1 MSSMYLIRKLITYLV
16 LGHCFIIAISNY
28 LVQFPIN
35 IFGLDYTIGTFT
47 FPIIVLATDLT
58 VRLSNATNARKVIGY
73 AFIPAFIISY
83 IFADFRIAIASVLAY
98 SIGQMLDV
106 FVFSKVRDR
115 VGDDGFNLSSYWYLA
130 PVVSTF
136 FAQLIDT
143 YLFYGVAFYNSADD
157 FMRENW
163 DLIAFNDFILK
174 LVVCYLAFLPIY
186 VLILNRTFNYIRTR
200 TEKNV
205 IYVYFS

>member
-1 MSSMYLIRKLITYLV
+1 MNFMDLNRKLITYLV

-58 VRLSNATNARKVIGY
+58 VRLSNASNARKVIGI
-73 AFIPAFIISY
+73 AFVPAFIISY
-83 IFADFRIAIASVLAY
+83 IFADFRIAVASVLAY
-98 SIGQMLDV
+98 SIGQLLDV
-106 FVFSKVRDR
+106 FVFSKIRDR
-115 VGDDGFNLSSYWYLA
+115 VGDDGLNLSSYWYLA

-143 YLFYGVAFYNSADD
+143 YLFYGVAFYNSTDD

-174 LVVCYLAFLPIY
+174 LAVCYLAFLPIY
-186 VLILNRTFNYIRTR
+186 VLILNRTFNYIRKR
-200 TEKNV
+200 T
-205 IYVYFS
+205 

>member
-1 MSSMYLIRKLITYLV
+1 MSSMDLNRKLITYLV

-98 SIGQMLDV
+98 SIGQLLDV

-163 DLIAFNDFILK
+163 NLIAFNDFILK

-186 VLILNRTFNYIRTR
+186 VLILNRTFNYIKTR
-200 TEKNV
+200 T
-205 IYVYFS
+205 

>member
-1 MSSMYLIRKLITYLV
+1 MSSMDLNKKLITYLV

-98 SIGQMLDV
+98 SIGQLLDV

-115 VGDDGFNLSSYWYLA
+115 VGDDGLNLSSYWYLA

-143 YLFYGVAFYNSADD
+143 YLFYGVAFYNSTDD

-174 LVVCYLAFLPIY
+174 LAVCYLAFLPIY

-200 TEKNV
+200 T
-205 IYVYFS
+205 

>member
-1 MSSMYLIRKLITYLV
+1 MSSMDLNRKLITYLV

-58 VRLSNATNARKVIGY
+58 VRLSNARNARKVIGF

-98 SIGQMLDV
+98 SIGQLLDV

-115 VGDDGFNLSSYWYLA
+115 VGDDGLNLSSYWYLA
-130 PVVSTF
+130 PVASTF

-143 YLFYGVAFYNSADD
+143 YLFYGVAFYNSTDD
-157 FMRENW
+157 FMRDNW

-200 TEKNV
+200 T
-205 IYVYFS
+205 

>member
-1 MSSMYLIRKLITYLV
+1 MSSMDLNRKLITYLV

-98 SIGQMLDV
+98 SIGQLLDV
-106 FVFSKVRDR
+106 FVFSKVRDK
-115 VGDDGFNLSSYWYLA
+115 VGDDGLNLSSYWYLA

-143 YLFYGVAFYNSADD
+143 YLFYGVAFYNSAND

-186 VLILNRTFNYIRTR
+186 VLILNRTFNYIKTR
-200 TEKNV
+200 T
-205 IYVYFS
+205 

>member
-1 MSSMYLIRKLITYLV
+1 MNSMDLNRKLITFLV

-58 VRLSNATNARKVIGY
+58 VRLSNARNARKVIGF
-73 AFIPAFIISY
+73 AFVPAFIISY

-98 SIGQMLDV
+98 SIGQLLDV

-115 VGDDGFNLSSYWYLA
+115 VGDDGLNLSSYWYLA
-130 PVVSTF
+130 PVISTF
-136 FAQLIDT
+136 FAQFIDT
-143 YLFYGVAFYNSADD
+143 YLFYGVAFYNSTDD

-174 LVVCYLAFLPIY
+174 LAVCYLAFLPIY

-200 TEKNV
+200 T
-205 IYVYFS
+205 

>member
-1 MSSMYLIRKLITYLV
+1 MSFMELNRKLISYLV
-16 LGHCFIIAISNY
+16 LGHCLIIALSNY

-98 SIGQMLDV
+98 SIGQLLDV

-115 VGDDGFNLSSYWYLA
+115 VGDDGFNLSSYWFLA
-130 PVVSTF
+130 PAISTF

-163 DLIAFNDFILK
+163 DVIAFNDFILK
-174 LVVCYLAFLPIY
+174 LLVCYLAFLPIY
-186 VLILNRTFNYIRTR
+186 VLILNRTFNYIKTR
-200 TEKNV
+200 T
-205 IYVYFS
+205 

>member
-1 MSSMYLIRKLITYLV
+1 MSFMDLNRKLIIYLV

-58 VRLSNATNARKVIGY
+58 VRLSNARNARKVIGF
-73 AFIPAFIISY
+73 AFVPAFIISY

-98 SIGQMLDV
+98 SIGQLLDV

-115 VGDDGFNLSSYWYLA
+115 VGDDGLNLSSYWYLA

-143 YLFYGVAFYNSADD
+143 YLFYGVAFYNSTDD

-174 LVVCYLAFLPIY
+174 LAVCYLAFLPIY
-186 VLILNRTFNYIRTR
+186 VLILNRTFNYIKTR
-200 TEKNV
+200 T
-205 IYVYFS
+205 

>member
-1 MSSMYLIRKLITYLV
+1 MNSMDLNRKLITYLV

-58 VRLSNATNARKVIGY
+58 VRLSNARNARKVIGF
-73 AFIPAFIISY
+73 AFVPAFIISY

-98 SIGQMLDV
+98 SIGQLLDV

-143 YLFYGVAFYNSADD
+143 YLFYGVAFYNSTDD

-174 LVVCYLAFLPIY
+174 LAVCYLAFLPIY

-200 TEKNV
+200 T
-205 IYVYFS
+205 

>member
-1 MSSMYLIRKLITYLV
+1 MSSMDLNRKLITYLV
-16 LGHCFIIAISNY
+16 LGHCFIIAVSNY

-58 VRLSNATNARKVIGY
+58 VRLSNATNARKVISY

-98 SIGQMLDV
+98 SIGQLLDV
-106 FVFSKVRDR
+106 FVFSKVRER
-115 VGDDGFNLSSYWYLA
+115 VGDEGVNLSSYWYLA
-130 PVVSTF
+130 PAVSTF
-136 FAQLIDT
+136 FAQFIDT

-200 TEKNV
+200 T
-205 IYVYFS
+205 

>member
-1 MSSMYLIRKLITYLV
+1 MSFMELNRKLISYLV
-16 LGHCFIIAISNY
+16 LGHCLIIALSNY

-98 SIGQMLDV
+98 SIGQLLDV

-115 VGDDGFNLSSYWYLA
+115 VGDEGFNLSSYWFLA
-130 PVVSTF
+130 PAISTF

-174 LVVCYLAFLPIY
+174 LLVCYLAFLPIY

-200 TEKNV
+200 T
-205 IYVYFS
+205 

>member
-1 MSSMYLIRKLITYLV
+1 MSFMELNRKLISYLV
-16 LGHCFIIAISNY
+16 LGHCLIIALSNY

-98 SIGQMLDV
+98 SIGQLLDV

-115 VGDDGFNLSSYWYLA
+115 VGDDGFNLSSYWFLA
-130 PVVSTF
+130 PAISTF

-143 YLFYGVAFYNSADD
+143 YLFYGVAFYNSVDD

-186 VLILNRTFNYIRTR
+186 VLILNRTFNYIKTR
-200 TEKNV
+200 T
-205 IYVYFS
+205 

>member
-1 MSSMYLIRKLITYLV
+1 MSFMDLNRKLIAYLV

-58 VRLSNATNARKVIGY
+58 VRLSNAANARKVISY

-98 SIGQMLDV
+98 SIGQLLDV
-106 FVFSKVRDR
+106 FVFSKVRER
-115 VGDDGFNLSSYWYLA
+115 VGDDGLNLNSYWYLA
-130 PVVSTF
+130 PVISTF

-163 DLIAFNDFILK
+163 DVRAFNDFILK
-174 LVVCYLAFLPIY
+174 LIVCYLAFLPIY

-200 TEKNV
+200 T
-205 IYVYFS
+205 

>member
-1 MSSMYLIRKLITYLV
+1 MSSMDFSRKLITYLV
-16 LGHCFIIAISNY
+16 LGHCFIIAVSNY
-28 LVQFPIN
+28 LVQFPVS

-58 VRLSNATNARKVIGY
+58 VRLSNASNARKVIGF
-73 AFIPAFIISY
+73 AFVPAFIISY

-98 SIGQMLDV
+98 SIGQLLDV

-115 VGDDGFNLSSYWYLA
+115 VGDDGLNLSSYWYLA

-143 YLFYGVAFYNSADD
+143 YLFYSVAFYNSTDD
-157 FMRENW
+157 FMRNNW

-200 TEKNV
+200 T
-205 IYVYFS
+205 

>member
-1 MSSMYLIRKLITYLV
+1 MSSMDLKRKLITYLV

-58 VRLSNATNARKVIGY
+58 VRLSNARNARKVIGF

-98 SIGQMLDV
+98 SIGQLLDV

-115 VGDDGFNLSSYWYLA
+115 VGDDGLNLSSYWYLA

-143 YLFYGVAFYNSADD
+143 YLFYGVAFYNSTDD
-157 FMRENW
+157 FMRDNW

-200 TEKNV
+200 T
-205 IYVYFS
+205 

>member
-1 MSSMYLIRKLITYLV
+1 MDFSRKLITYLV
-16 LGHCFIIAISNY
+16 LGHCFIIAVSNY
-28 LVQFPIN
+28 LVQFPVS

-58 VRLSNATNARKVIGY
+58 VRLSNASNARKVIGF
-73 AFIPAFIISY
+73 AFVPAFIISY

-98 SIGQMLDV
+98 SIGQLLDV

-115 VGDDGFNLSSYWYLA
+115 VGDDGLNLSSYWYLA

-143 YLFYGVAFYNSADD
+143 YLFYSVAFYNSTDD
-157 FMRENW
+157 FMRNNW

-200 TEKNV
+200 T
-205 IYVYFS
+205 

>member
-1 MSSMYLIRKLITYLV
+1 MNSMDLNRKLITYLV

-58 VRLSNATNARKVIGY
+58 VRLSNARNARKVIGF
-73 AFIPAFIISY
+73 AFVPAFIISY

-98 SIGQMLDV
+98 SIGQLLDV

-115 VGDDGFNLSSYWYLA
+115 VGDDGLNLASYWYLA

-143 YLFYGVAFYNSADD
+143 YLFYGVAFYNSTDD

-174 LVVCYLAFLPIY
+174 LAVCYLAFLPIY

-200 TEKNV
+200 T
-205 IYVYFS
+205 

>member
-1 MSSMYLIRKLITYLV
+1 MDLNRKLITYLV

-58 VRLSNATNARKVIGY
+58 VRLSNATNARKVVGY

-83 IFADFRIAIASVLAY
+83 VFADFRIAIASVLAY
-98 SIGQMLDV
+98 SIGQLLDV

-186 VLILNRTFNYIRTR
+186 VLILNRTFNYIKTR
-200 TEKNV
+200 T
-205 IYVYFS
+205 